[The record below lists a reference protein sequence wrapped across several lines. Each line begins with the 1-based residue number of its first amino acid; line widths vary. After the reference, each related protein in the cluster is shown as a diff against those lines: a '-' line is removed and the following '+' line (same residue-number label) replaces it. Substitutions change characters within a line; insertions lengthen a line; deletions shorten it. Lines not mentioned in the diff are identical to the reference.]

1 MSEETQPPIEVKSRQ
16 DTGPVKQGKKR
27 MDSATIIMVVL
38 AVVLM
43 ALAYHRGSDVL
54 WAGLEKGG
62 RTLFGILPLLIA
74 AFIVAGIA
82 ESLIPKE
89 LIASWLGSDSGW
101 KGIFIASGIGA
112 ITPGGPFVSYPLV
125 AVLYKSGAGIGPLVA
140 FVTAWSLWALSR
152 LPLEIAF
159 VGVRL
164 TLIRLASTLLFPPL
178 AGWIAMTLF
187 NR

>member
-1 MSEETQPPIEVKSRQ
+1 
-16 DTGPVKQGKKR
+16 
-27 MDSATIIMVVL
+27 MDSATIIMIVL
-38 AVVLM
+38 AVALM
-43 ALAYHRGSDVL
+43 VFTYQRDGGDVL
-54 WAGLEKGG
+54 LAGLERGG
-62 RTLFGILPLLIA
+62 RTLWGILPLLLA
-74 AFIVAGIA
+74 AFVVAGLA

-89 LIASWLGSDSGW
+89 LIASWLGGDSGW

-159 VGVRL
+159 VGTRL
-164 TLIRLASTLLFPPL
+164 TLIRLASTLIFPPL
-178 AGWIAMTLF
+178 AGWIAMTF
-187 NR
+187 FGHSG